1 VYKSW
6 GGWLEQPR
14 LFFLFFFA
22 IVWKISLLIAFA
34 VIVRNISYQEAEKIA
49 MKIIVERFTVA

>member
-1 VYKSW
+1 VHKSW
-6 GGWLEQPR
+6 GSLVGATPVGC
-14 LFFLFFFA
+14 FFFA